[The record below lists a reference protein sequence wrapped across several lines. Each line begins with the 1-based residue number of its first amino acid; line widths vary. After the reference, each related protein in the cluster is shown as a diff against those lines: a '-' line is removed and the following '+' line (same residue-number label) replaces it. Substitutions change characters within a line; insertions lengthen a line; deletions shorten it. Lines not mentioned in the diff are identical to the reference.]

1 MVEFRTDVAGN
12 DGGIRD
18 IAEML
23 GDASAATRFR
33 AWGERGCPRDRYLRL
48 TGPDDGHSRGTAGV
62 WRQSCLSRSSSWRGE
77 FNVFQSEAVS
87 LRSVAK
93 GFLKAAI
100 PALALSFVAHSGA
113 LATTYI
119 IDRGDMPNKRTLNIQ
134 GIGNVSAGPFLFDG
148 TYGVGGQAF
157 TDIIAFCVDIYHHI
171 STGNYTPDLAY
182 TDTIPLT
189 FDSNPGGQA
198 SHWSGPTGFSAA
210 SLTRIG
216 QLVNYGTLSF
226 EDATLTGVAR
236 DKRLAAVQGAIWQ
249 VASGRNVTGDGLDAT
264 IDNLSAGQFG
274 SSYGAISA
282 KYTFITPQGVYP
294 SSRGKQSFAFAAV
307 PEPGTWALLI
317 AGFGLTGAALRR
329 SRQRLALVQAA

>member
-1 MVEFRTDVAGN
+1 M
-12 DGGIRD
+12 
-18 IAEML
+18 
-23 GDASAATRFR
+23 
-33 AWGERGCPRDRYLRL
+33 
-48 TGPDDGHSRGTAGV
+48 
-62 WRQSCLSRSSSWRGE
+62 
-77 FNVFQSEAVS
+77 FQSETVS

-113 LATTYI
+113 LATTYV
-119 IDRGDMPNKRTLNIQ
+119 IDRGDMPSKRTLNIQ
-134 GIGNVSAGPFLFDG
+134 GIGNVYAGPFLFDG
-148 TYGVGGQAF
+148 TYGVGGEAF
-157 TDIIAFCVDIYHHI
+157 TDILAFCVDIYHHI
-171 STGNYTPDLAY
+171 STGNYAPDLVY
-182 TDTIPLT
+182 TDTVPLT
-189 FDSNPGGQA
+189 FDSNTGGQA
-198 SHWSGPTGFSAA
+198 NHWSGPTGLNAT

-274 SSYGAISA
+274 SAYGTIGAN
-282 KYTFITPQGVYP
+282 YTFITPQGLYP
-294 SSRGKQSFAFAAV
+294 TSRGTQSFAFAAPA

-317 AGFGLTGAALRR
+317 LGFGLTGAALRR
-329 SRQRLALVQAA
+329 SRQQLVPVRAA